1 MPTTTW
7 ASDFDLVN
15 LGPLTTTF
23 TAPPECTL
31 PVQGVGLGPDAYE
44 PDYILWNQQCDI
56 VTAGN
61 CLPSGSTMDDDYNSR
76 TGQPNRGYQL
86 YYYSPAAA
94 CPADWKTVGLV
105 SRANDGSLSYSGVF
119 DPSWVTRPEAS
130 VTTKTVFNPLVHRWA
145 NALGPQETGIAC
157 CPSDWIPDINAFCFS
172 NFPAGKFPGTTACG
186 IENTNWPPGTYVPGS
201 FPLGN
206 QTVTGIVL
214 SLTTTLD
221 LISSE
226 TTFPSGYWATADGDQ
241 DWEGIAT
248 QNMIFLATG
257 GAAPAPTQTVTETEA
272 ASQATGASA
281 RTSPQSGA
289 GARMT
294 GLKGHTWGVVASL
307 AAFALFCPW

>member
-1 MPTTTW
+1 MPTATW
-7 ASDFDLVN
+7 ALDFDLIN

-56 VTAGN
+56 VSAGN
-61 CLPSGSTMDDDYNSR
+61 CLPSGSAMDNDYNSR
-76 TGQPNRGYQL
+76 TGQPNQGYQL

-94 CPADWKTVGLV
+94 CPVDWKTVGLV
-105 SRANDGSLSYSGVF
+105 SRAKDGYCRIAEFF
-119 DPSWVTRPEAS
+119 DPSWGNAPRENR
-130 VTTKTVFNPLVHRWA
+130 KRRNTVFNPLVHRVGECTPA
-145 NALGPQETGIAC
+145 SQETGIRVLSPAK
-157 CPSDWIPDINAFCFS
+157 FS
-172 NFPAGKFPGTTACG
+172 GHNSHAASRTTNLASRN
-186 IENTNWPPGTYVPGS
+186 IRTGS

-226 TTFPSGYWATADGDQ
+226 TTFSSGYWATADDDQ
-241 DWEGIAT
+241 EWEGIAT

-257 GAAPAPTQTVTETEA
+257 GASPAPTPKQTFTETEA
-272 ASQATGASA
+272 FSQATGASA
-281 RTSPQSGA
+281 TTSSQSGT

-294 GLKGHTWGVVASL
+294 GSKGHTWGIVASL
-307 AAFALFCPW
+307 AVLTLFCPW

>member
-56 VTAGN
+56 VSAGN

-157 CPSDWIPDINAFCFS
+157 CPRRVAIFKAICVLPYQAEQHASRCHSAGLTRSRVGREARVELIVLDHQLVWWAESRASHHDLNAFMIAVF
-172 NFPAGKFPGTTACG
+172 A
-186 IENTNWPPGTYVPGS
+186 
-201 FPLGN
+201 
-206 QTVTGIVL
+206 L
-214 SLTTTLD
+214 S
-221 LISSE
+221 IKCRC
-226 TTFPSGYWATADGDQ
+226 
-241 DWEGIAT
+241 
-248 QNMIFLATG
+248 N
-257 GAAPAPTQTVTETEA
+257 
-272 ASQATGASA
+272 A
-281 RTSPQSGA
+281 RTRRGRARIQSRRA
-289 GARMT
+289 VR
-294 GLKGHTWGVVASL
+294 SL
-307 AAFALFCPW
+307 